1 MDRRDE
7 ASSADYKQLR
17 RHVVRKAPEHP
28 AGRQAPCA
36 PAEEPEEPEQPEQ
49 PEDASPSRFSV
60 MEWLVAV
67 GHAAVRKLRRAQ
79 GSAMVRVHP
88 KE

>member
-7 ASSADYKQLR
+7 ASSADYEQLR

-28 AGRQAPCA
+28 AGRQAPPA
-36 PAEEPEEPEQPEQ
+36 PAEEREECEKR
-49 PEDASPSRFSV
+49 EDASPSRFSV

-67 GHAAVRKLRRAQ
+67 GHAAARKLRRAH

-88 KE
+88 KK